1 MLSFVNSTK
10 ETDTNDRAQWK
21 STPPKGKKR
30 EGKELRSERY
40 EIQNGLFFIFLFAP
54 RLFTS

>member
-21 STPPKGKKR
+21 SSPPKGKKR
-30 EGKELRSERY
+30 VGKELRSERY
-40 EIQNGLFFIFLFAP
+40 EILNGLFFIFLFTP
-54 RLFTS
+54 KLFAS